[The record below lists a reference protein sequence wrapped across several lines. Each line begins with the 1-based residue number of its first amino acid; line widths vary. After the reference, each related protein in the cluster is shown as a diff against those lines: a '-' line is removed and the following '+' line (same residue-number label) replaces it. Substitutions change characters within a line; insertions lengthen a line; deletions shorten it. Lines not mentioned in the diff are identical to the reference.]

1 MGHFLIKIHLHK
13 MTNLIVFTL
22 FLKQTCNQFSFKYK
36 IHNLNHE
43 FNMLQEIKN
52 LIYSKYKAE
61 DKIWLFF
68 SIFDENWALIDSTWV
83 VSTDKTLEESIN
95 LLYEGK
101 IKQHENRVKHVII
114 DIVKEILPQTDI
126 NAFLQMDPK
135 INWVILSETAW
146 EKTWVILPNMKW
158 ITSMKQAIAWIKSK
172 YQLQWDVTISTFTV
186 NELTLDK

>member
-1 MGHFLIKIHLHK
+1 
-13 MTNLIVFTL
+13 
-22 FLKQTCNQFSFKYK
+22 
-36 IHNLNHE
+36 
-43 FNMLQEIKN
+43 MLQEIKN

-68 SIFDENWALIDSTWV
+68 SIFDENWTLIDSTWV
-83 VSTDKTLEESIN
+83 VSTDKTLEELVN

-101 IKQHENRVKHVII
+101 IKQHENKVKHVII

-126 NAFLQMDPK
+126 NAFLQMNPK
-135 INWVILSETAW
+135 TNWVILSETAW

-186 NELTLDK
+186 DELILNR